1 MADDNRFGE
10 IIAKCWHDAAFKKR
24 FMSEPK
30 KVLAE
35 FGMDLPAGLDVKVV
49 ENSDKVMYLTLPP
62 NPKTLSDE
70 LSDNQ
75 LDAVSGGANVAQVG
89 PTPAVVRQPYK
100 PLTTFVIATS
110 GTQAT
115 CTQGKECVPH

>member
-10 IIAKCWHDAAFKKR
+10 IISKCWQDAGFKKR
-24 FMSEPK
+24 FLTEPK
-30 KVLAE
+30 AVLAE
-35 FGMDLPAGLDVKVV
+35 FGMDLPAGLEVKVV

-62 NPKTLSDE
+62 NPKTLGGE

-75 LDAVSGGANVAQVG
+75 LDAVSGGAGTVKAPVTATARPVLN
-89 PTPAVVRQPYK
+89 K
-100 PLTTFVIATS
+100 LTTFQIATS